1 MATQALENDNGEG
14 KHVWACMCVCVTSE
28 EVKITVLGNLD
39 INLPCHSYWYQL
51 SLLEL
56 GIILFYLTQVSCP
69 AQDGG
74 HRKHSKHVLGRSR
87 EVKEGR
93 RENAVLSP
101 ASWISVPI
109 VSA

>member
-1 MATQALENDNGEG
+1 MEREN
-14 KHVWACMCVCVTSE
+14 VWTCMCVCVTFE
-28 EVKITVLGNLD
+28 EVKITALGNLD
-39 INLPCHSYWYQL
+39 INLPCHSYWHQL

-93 RENAVLSP
+93 EGERCPLPSFLD
-101 ASWISVPI
+101 ISSHCFSI
-109 VSA
+109 KRATAGLR